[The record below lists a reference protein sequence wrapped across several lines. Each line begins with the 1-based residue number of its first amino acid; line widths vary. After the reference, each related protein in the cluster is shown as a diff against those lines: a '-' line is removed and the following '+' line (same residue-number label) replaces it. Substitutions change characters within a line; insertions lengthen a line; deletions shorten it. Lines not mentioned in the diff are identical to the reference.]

1 VYINKNYSQYNY
13 IIIIINT
20 NIIFVLF
27 IIFYISI
34 MSNFY
39 KFMKLETST
48 ALESF
53 SKNMTSYVNRDSLS
67 VKCDCSTHNNG
78 QGCKDSHKNNLQ
90 IVRPMRFGFRLKMN
104 DHKNGFVVDNPELY
118 HKSGQRLGA
127 GYWRNT
133 TCDCDIHDNATNE
146 KVANMHFCLD
156 DKGEVHNLQLKHEHD
171 NDVHSHEYIDAP
183 NVVTYNVT
191 TSMQLKKA
199 ASMSQGN
206 SSTAINLL
214 GAGFTNDEKL
224 QFYNTVLD
232 VEAITYFTNGVSGEL
247 WFNYV
252 NDPSF
257 NGAANIIIATSFT
270 NHGLISIVDYPTT
283 KVGLIQ
289 IDFTG
294 SFINKGKI
302 LCSDIKNNH
311 VGISAAPALSHNPII
326 NDSSG
331 NITFKN
337 IIGTGIYTYDVFNNL
352 GSISFTGDISGNGMD
367 LANDPR
373 LGDTSTNSGT
383 IDFSGV
389 NGLGLVIWYQGFTN
403 KSGGKITFNSDITN
417 NGIELVNERN
427 NFTNDGTLAY
437 NGNIYGSGIYSD
449 NSNNTIQ
456 NNGDITFKNIEKGG
470 TGFNNLTIQNYSN
483 IYFYSTIN
491 GVGILNTAKNS
502 QNYNVIEFK
511 GKIQR
516 GALWHGK
523 ATGISVKYPIINTG
537 TIKFTGEITNY
548 GIGYSI
554 STDVSS
560 NYYNSNSGSL
570 IFDCSFTTGAAVGG
584 IGYGVKIP
592 YQAFGGTETALY
604 KACNPTT
611 SNPFNLDSSCN
622 FIDGGDQGEEH
633 ITFPGCVVVGDQYTS
648 CTGLPFVYPL

>member
-1 VYINKNYSQYNY
+1 
-13 IIIIINT
+13 
-20 NIIFVLF
+20 
-27 IIFYISI
+27 
-34 MSNFY
+34 MSNFH

-104 DHKNGFVVDNPELY
+104 DHKNGFVVYNPELY

-183 NVVTYNVT
+183 NVVTYYVIN
-191 TSMQLKKA
+191 SMQLKKA

-206 SSTAINLL
+206 SSTAIILT
-214 GAGFTNDEKL
+214 GAGFTNDETL
-224 QFYNTVLD
+224 QFYNTVLSVVD
-232 VEAITYFTNGVSGEL
+232 TGSFTNGVSGEL
-247 WFNYV
+247 LFNYV

-257 NGAANIIIATSFT
+257 NGAANIIIDTSFT
-270 NHGLISIVDYPTT
+270 NHGLISIVDYPTA
-283 KVGLIQ
+283 KAGLIQ
-289 IDFTG
+289 VDLKG
-294 SFINKGKI
+294 SFINKGII

-311 VGISAAPALSHNPII
+311 IGIKDGQGTFSHKPFI

-337 IIGTGIYTYDVFNNL
+337 IIGTGIYTTEVFNNL
-352 GSISFTGDISGNGMD
+352 GSISFTGDISGTGMD
-367 LANDPR
+367 LARNP
-373 LGDTSTNSGT
+373 LPGATSTNSGT

-403 KSGGKITFNSDITN
+403 KSGGKITFHSDITN
-417 NGIELVNERN
+417 HGIELVKEGSLGTN
-427 NFTNDGTLAY
+427 NQFTNDGTLAY

-449 NSNNTIQ
+449 NINNTIQ

-470 TGFNNLTIQNYSN
+470 TGFNNLTIQNDSN
-483 IYFYSTIN
+483 IYFNSTIN

-502 QNYNVIEFK
+502 QNYNVIKFK

-516 GALWHGK
+516 GELGSE
-523 ATGISVKYPIINTG
+523 ATGISVEYPIINTG
-537 TIKFTGEITNY
+537 TIKFTGEITNN

-560 NYYNSNSGSL
+560 NYYNSNSGLL
-570 IFDCSFTTGAAVGG
+570 IFDC
-584 IGYGVKIP
+584 
-592 YQAFGGTETALY
+592 
-604 KACNPTT
+604 
-611 SNPFNLDSSCN
+611 
-622 FIDGGDQGEEH
+622 
-633 ITFPGCVVVGDQYTS
+633 
-648 CTGLPFVYPL
+648 